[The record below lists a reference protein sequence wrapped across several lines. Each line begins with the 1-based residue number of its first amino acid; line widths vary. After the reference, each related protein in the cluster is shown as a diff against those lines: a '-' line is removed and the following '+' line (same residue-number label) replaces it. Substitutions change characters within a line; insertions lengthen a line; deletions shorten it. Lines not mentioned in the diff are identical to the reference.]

1 MFQIFSYYW
10 KHIHWF
16 HDVDSVWLVATG
28 NQSFISY
35 QNGAIMMQYCS
46 TMSQHSPSQCNT
58 ASNNPLCS
66 FNFIKMNYRLIV
78 IMVVIFMWTSEKPSQ
93 KSNPDI
99 TVIWVSDWFKWVDLF
114 KILGLM
120 SQFSTNKRTLSEFCC
135 FLLAVFN
142 DCSHANSSFSFNY

>member
-1 MFQIFSYYW
+1 M
-10 KHIHWF
+10 
-16 HDVDSVWLVATG
+16 DSVWLVATG

-99 TVIWVSDWFKWVDLF
+99 TVIWVSDWLKWVNSMQNLEHDVTVSYM
-114 KILGLM
+114 M
-120 SQFSTNKRTLSEFCC
+120 SQLASNKRQLSVFCC
-135 FLLAVFN
+135 FLFAVFK
-142 DCSHANSSFSFNY
+142 